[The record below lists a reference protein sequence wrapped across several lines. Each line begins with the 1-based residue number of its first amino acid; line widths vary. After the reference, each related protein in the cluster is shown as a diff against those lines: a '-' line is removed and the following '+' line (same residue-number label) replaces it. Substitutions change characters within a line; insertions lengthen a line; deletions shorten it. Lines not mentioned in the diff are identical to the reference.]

1 MSKLPPAGSAAPSAA
16 PDPPKPA
23 AYGAAAMTDLV
34 DEIQWSSCECLN
46 AASKDGLGRVMK
58 QGLRDQED
66 LLLESDADEQLL
78 LTIAFKG
85 PMKVHSLQVDAPSDG
100 RAPKEV
106 KLFVNCPSLD
116 FDDAEG
122 RHAQQQ
128 LELAAEQLGTRLPLD
143 FVKFQSVQTLS
154 LFVVSNQEE
163 GEVSALSG
171 VRLWGTAVATTNMTE
186 FKRVAGEKGEG
197 E

>member
-1 MSKLPPAGSAAPSAA
+1 MP
-16 PDPPKPA
+16 
-23 AYGAAAMTDLV
+23 
-34 DEIQWSSCECLN
+34 Q
-46 AASKDGLGRVMK
+46 
-58 QGLRDQED
+58 
-66 LLLESDADEQLL
+66 
-78 LTIAFKG
+78 
-85 PMKVHSLQVDAPSDG
+85 
-100 RAPKEV
+100 EV

-122 RHAQQQ
+122 RQAQQQ
-128 LELAAEQLGTRLPLD
+128 LELAAEQLGTRLQLD